1 MKRIILFFSFFV
13 CLISKIYAQHNGEV
27 WNAGTK
33 QRLEGVN
40 IFLLRDSVGLG
51 TTDGDG
57 KFDLRILQQ
66 CTWNDTIVF
75 SFVGFT
81 PMKCTVGML
90 KRRGYR
96 ISLFEEVRALGE
108 VTVSADREFS
118 YYLIYDEKEALPIPL
133 YSFAS
138 FMRDGKIYVL
148 AGDETE
154 ISIATS
160 AVSKSFYTEYHR
172 YHSPSIYVY
181 DVKKDVWEIKKNKL
195 IARAYHVAQLYG
207 DRAFVLGGIRYST
220 NKRLEYT
227 DENMEVYDL
236 TKDTVYSQSS
246 NLHLAKNPVS
256 FVYDNLLFVMGGS
269 TKENLYSSKIHALDL
284 KSGYWYEIGDIPER
298 LRREMNGVL
307 VGNTAYFF
315 GGRRMMKKFSEINSY
330 NVQTGEWKY
339 LGDLKEMVSFP
350 GLAAQGNLIFIYENK
365 RLQVYNC
372 RTNEISSYL
381 INLELE
387 NSALHI
393 YDNKLYIVGG
403 CERSGELV
411 VPSNLVVSIDI
422 SRFYP

>member
-1 MKRIILFFSFFV
+1 MKKIILFLGFFV
-13 CLISKIYAQHNGEV
+13 ALISDVFAQNNGEV
-27 WNAGTK
+27 WNAGTME
-33 QRLEGVN
+33 RLEGVN
-40 IFLLRDSVGLG
+40 IFMLKDSVGLG

-57 KFDLRILQQ
+57 KFDLCILRK
-66 CTWNDTIVF
+66 CARNDTIMF

-81 PMKCTVGML
+81 PMKCTVDML
-90 KRRGYR
+90 KSSGYR
-96 ISLFEEVRALGE
+96 VSLFEEARALGE
-108 VTVSADREFS
+108 VTVSATNGFS
-118 YYLIYDEKEALPIPL
+118 YYLSYDEKELLPIPL

-154 ISIATS
+154 ISMEMGN
-160 AVSKSFYTEYHR
+160 VSKMYYTQYYR

-181 DVKKDVWEIKKNKL
+181 DVKKNVWTIKKNKL
-195 IARAYHVAQLYG
+195 LARAYHVAQLYG
-207 DRAFVLGGIRYST
+207 DRAFVLGGIHYST

-227 DENMEVYDL
+227 DEHIEVYDL
-236 TKDTVYSQSS
+236 AKDTVYSQSS

-269 TKENLYSSKIHALDL
+269 TKEYVYNSKIHALDL
-284 KSGYWYEIGDIPER
+284 KSGYWYEIGEIPER

-315 GGRRMMKKFSEINSY
+315 GGRRIMKKFGEINSY

-350 GLAAQGNLIFIYENK
+350 GLAVQGDLIFIYENK

-372 RTNEISSYL
+372 RTNTINSYP

-403 CERSGELV
+403 CERNGELV

-422 SRFYP
+422 SRFCP

>member
-1 MKRIILFFSFFV
+1 MKRIILFFSFLV
-13 CLISKIYAQHNGEV
+13 CLISKIYAQNNGEV

-33 QRLEGVN
+33 QRMEGVN
-40 IFLLRDSVGLG
+40 IFLLRDSAGLG
-51 TTDGDG
+51 STDIDG
-57 KFDLRILQQ
+57 KFDLRILRQ
-66 CTWNDTIVF
+66 CARNDTIVF

-81 PMKCTVGML
+81 PMKCTVDML
-90 KRRGYR
+90 KRCGYR
-96 ISLFEEVRALGE
+96 VSLFEEARALGE
-108 VTVSADREFS
+108 VTVSADRGFS
-118 YYLIYDEKEALPIPL
+118 YYLSYDEKESLPIPL

-160 AVSKSFYTEYHR
+160 AVSKSFYTEYQR

-181 DVKKDVWEIKKNKL
+181 DVKKDVWKIKKNKL

-207 DRAFVLGGIRYST
+207 NRVFVLGGIRYST

-227 DENMEVYDL
+227 DEHIEVYDL
-236 TKDTVYSQSS
+236 AKDTVYSQSS

-256 FVYDNLLFVMGGS
+256 FVYDDLLFVMGGS
-269 TKENLYSSKIHALDL
+269 TKEYVYNSKIHALDL
-284 KSGYWYEIGDIPER
+284 KSGYWYEIGEIPER
-298 LRREMNGVL
+298 LRCGMNGVL

-315 GGRRMMKKFSEINSY
+315 GGRRIMKKFSEINSY

-350 GLAAQGNLIFIYENK
+350 GLAAQGDLIFIYENK

-372 RTNEISSYL
+372 RTNTISSYP